1 MPKVYAETQLV
12 GIIGVFG
19 IGAIVDLVSLSFL
32 HFRLDEAFD
41 YLQDRPEIIN
51 RVVRLFLYATFPALP
66 IGFSRKDQSHDKTV
80 TSSNATKSFR
90 EVGSGGF

>member
-32 HFRLDEAFD
+32 HFRLDEAFE

-51 RVVRLFLYATFPALP
+51 RVVRIFCMRHFLLCQQVLVGRA
-66 IGFSRKDQSHDKTV
+66 KV
-80 TSSNATKSFR
+80 MTKLLR
-90 EVGSGGF
+90 RAMNEGI